1 MVNKGRICCIYQ
13 QHKVYLALITV
24 SDPEGDFDYNAEL
37 EHAPVLAPQP
47 MRAQSAYGHNFR
59 ESIQSIAS
67 TDYNIAFL
75 AVQQKL
81 EALIIADKANP
92 FTKSRFASLG
102 QLLAT
107 VKPILN
113 KNGFIL
119 KQFAG
124 AVSTHGSQARRWYSI
139 PIHTLII
146 HVASGQ
152 WESIVV
158 DLPVETTTYS
168 YGSALTFGKRYG
180 LQSYLGIATVDDDG
194 AATIQNRIDE
204 KHAEEVVLEALG
216 EIKRCKTNEDLA
228 AWLEERRDGFNN
240 LTPATLLTIKNA
252 YAARKEELNALP
264 AAPAEGVSA
273 PKRRGKTAGVAPAT

>member
-1 MVNKGRICCIYQ
+1 
-13 QHKVYLALITV
+13 LLTTT
-24 SDPEGDFDYNAEL
+24 DPETDFDYNAEL
-37 EHAPVLAPQP
+37 ANAPILVQQPSRPQ
-47 MRAQSAYGHNFR
+47 STYGHNFR
-59 ESIQSIAS
+59 ESIQSTAS
-67 TDYNIAFL
+67 IEYNTAFL

-113 KNGFIL
+113 KNGLIL

-124 AVSTHGSQARRWYSI
+124 AVSTHGSQTRRWYSI
-139 PIHTLII
+139 PIHTLLI

-204 KHAEEVVLEALG
+204 KHAEEVIGEALG
-216 EIKRCKTNEDLA
+216 EIKRCKASDDLA

-240 LTPATLLTIKNA
+240 LSQAALATIKNA
-252 YAARKEELNALP
+252 YATRKEELN
-264 AAPAEGVSA
+264 VSPGTATVENPA
-273 PKRRGKTAGVAPAT
+273 PKRRGKTAD

>member
-1 MVNKGRICCIYQ
+1 
-13 QHKVYLALITV
+13 LLTT
-24 SDPEGDFDYNAEL
+24 SDPETDFDYNAEL
-37 EHAPVLAPQP
+37 DRDLTRAPILVQPPSRPQ
-47 MRAQSAYGHNFR
+47 STYGHNFR
-59 ESIQSIAS
+59 ESIQSTAS
-67 TDYNIAFL
+67 MEYNTAFL
-75 AVQQKL
+75 AVQMKL

-92 FTKSRFASLG
+92 FTKSKFASLG

-113 KNGFIL
+113 KNGLIL

-124 AVSTHGSQARRWYSI
+124 AVSTHGSQTRRWYSI
-139 PIHTLII
+139 PIHTLLI

-204 KHAEEVVLEALG
+204 KHAEEVVAEALG
-216 EIKRCKTNEDLA
+216 EIKRCKTNENLA

-240 LTPATLLTIKNA
+240 LMPATLLTIRNA
-252 YAARKEELNALP
+252 YAAQREELNVLSVP
-264 AAPAEGVSA
+264 ATTDSPTPT
-273 PKRRGKTAGVAPAT
+273 PKRRGKGVDPT

>member
-1 MVNKGRICCIYQ
+1 MLISITEGS
-13 QHKVYLALITV
+13 LFLITPD
-24 SDPEGDFDYNAEL
+24 DPEGDFDYNAEI
-37 EHAPVLAPQP
+37 ERAPIFVPPIAKS
-47 MRAQSAYGHNFR
+47 SAYGHSFR
-59 ESIQSIAS
+59 ESIQSNAS
-67 TDYNIAFL
+67 TEYNTAFL

-81 EALIIADKANP
+81 EALIIADKVNP

-107 VKPILN
+107 VKPVLN

-124 AVSTHGSQARRWYSI
+124 AVSTHGSTTRRWYSI
-139 PIHTLII
+139 PIHSLII

-204 KHAEEVVLEALG
+204 KHAEEVIAESLG
-216 EIKRCKTNEDLA
+216 EIKRCKSMEDLTL
-228 AWLEERRDGFNN
+228 WLEERRDGFNN
-240 LTPATLLTIKNA
+240 LTLDVLTTIKVA
-252 YAARKEELNALP
+252 YAARKEELNVLSTAATADSP
-264 AAPAEGVSA
+264 ATVEPTA
-273 PKRRGKTAGVAPAT
+273 PKRRGKAAP